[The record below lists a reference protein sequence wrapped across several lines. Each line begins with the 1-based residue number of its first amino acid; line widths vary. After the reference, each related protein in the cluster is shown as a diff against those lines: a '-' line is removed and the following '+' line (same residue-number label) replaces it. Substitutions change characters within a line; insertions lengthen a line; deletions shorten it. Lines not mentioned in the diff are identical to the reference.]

1 MSKTQLI
8 EKSLAYRD
16 KKKQKHSYFDCVR
29 KKQNKVDLKTGIK
42 AAETVHDSIVCL
54 FYISQTTSQTF

>member
-16 KKKQKHSYFDCVR
+16 KKQKHSYFDCVR
-29 KKQNKVDLKTGIK
+29 KEQNKVDLKTGIK
-42 AAETVHDSIVCL
+42 AAETVYDSIVCL
-54 FYISQTTSQTF
+54 FYIAQTTSQTF